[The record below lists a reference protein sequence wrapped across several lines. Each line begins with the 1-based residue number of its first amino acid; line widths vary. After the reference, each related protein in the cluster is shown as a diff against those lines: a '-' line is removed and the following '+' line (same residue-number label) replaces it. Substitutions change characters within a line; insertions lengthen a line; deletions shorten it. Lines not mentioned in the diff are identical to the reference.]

1 MVELQEVAAGRAEAI
16 ARAVRVW
23 TGQLVDLTARNNLLY
38 YKDLKVGTLDLAGV
52 PPELLFD
59 VLGGKSTLLSR
70 LFGGQDAR
78 ADAVKRAR
86 AVRNRAQEHFEER
99 GLETLYLACG
109 MATWTNQRG
118 TATPSAP
125 VLLVPA
131 RLASRGAAQDDFELS
146 VTGELEVNPTLLQLL
161 QSDFDCRCDPEE
173 LLAQAGIEGAVDT
186 PKELDSGYRWLA
198 ERASEVPDFGVTPR
212 FVLGTFSYAK
222 LPMVKDLEGSVEAMA
237 AHDLIAALA
246 GDEQAQ
252 AAVRERR
259 PAVDARAPDHIPP
272 ADEFLVVDADASQ
285 NYAINA
291 VLGGQDLIIK
301 GPPGTG
307 KSQTIANLVSTLV
320 ARGQRVLFVAE
331 KRAAIDAVL
340 RRLDG
345 VGLSDLILDLHG
357 ATSSRRQVAQ
367 QLASALATN
376 SSLIRPDHAAEQ
388 RLLQA
393 RRDELNGRVEALHT
407 PRQPWNLSVFGA
419 QARLL
424 GLDPTVQTTVRFR
437 GQTLARLDERAHE
450 ATAENLRS
458 YADLGGLALA
468 SSPSPWARARIVSV
482 EQAQAAQALVDRLY
496 HQTLPSIVARLQAAA
511 ADTGLRPPGTV
522 EGWAQ
527 TLALLQNVRGN
538 LDVFAPEI
546 YEAPLDE
553 LLPLLAPLG
562 EGPGKRFGAWLTS
575 SPYRRTR
582 KHIKGLMRPGVSV
595 QGPKLLS
602 ALTETRDEKRHW
614 RASAADEKP
623 PTVPDDLDG
632 LIGSF
637 AQLRTELDE
646 LAGHL
651 GEPSLDGSVD
661 ELRARLHALLG
672 DPATL
677 VKLPELHRLWSA
689 LHDAGLDELLA
700 DLATRGMA
708 PSACADAFAFA
719 WLSSVIEDVSFQDPR
734 IGAFDGAH
742 HSRVVAEYQ
751 AADRRHI
758 ETTAQRVRRRCAEE
772 ATRVQDEHPQQA
784 ALIRDQAARKRK
796 HLSVRQLFS
805 GAPDVMTALK
815 PCWAMSPLLV
825 SQLLPSDRPYF
836 DVVVFDEAN
845 QLPPTD
851 FFAGAN
857 PDTEEDPEAETRIV
871 MDSRYESVLNAMTP
885 FIDFRMLRWH
895 YRSRDERLI
904 SFSNVYVY
912 DRGLTTFPGVL
923 GSESIQHVLV
933 PYTHGAGS
941 AVSSRAEVDRV
952 VELIL
957 EHAETRP
964 RESLGV
970 ITMGLPHKDR
980 IDDALRGVLRE
991 RDDLGEFFDESR
1003 NEPFFTKNLER
1014 VQGDERDAII
1024 LSVGYC
1030 GRNADGQLRYNFG
1043 PLNDD
1048 GGERRLN
1055 VAVTRAKNRMTLVS
1069 SFSSLDMDPDRSS
1082 KEGIK
1087 LLRLYLQYAESG
1099 GEDLGPQ
1106 ATFIPEL
1113 NPFEVDV
1120 RDTLEQA
1127 GVPLCAQYGASGFR
1141 IDFAAKHPTQP
1152 GRMVLAIECDGAS
1165 YHSSQTAR
1173 DRDRLRQDQLQRLGW
1188 TFHRIWSTDWF
1199 RNKDKETEKT
1209 LAAYHAAVSKTD
1221 AEVTQDGPPAQE
1233 RDPQEAPRRRDARPT
1248 APERPPRPPVQ
1259 RFRNID
1265 EYTQADLQAIVRWIE
1280 SDTLLRTQDQLLIE
1294 VIHDLGFARRG
1305 RRIVDAINA
1314 AIESERG
1321 STPADRR

>member
-1 MVELQEVAAGRAEAI
+1 MFGEEG
-16 ARAVRVW
+16 ARTDAVR
-23 TGQLVDLTARNNLLY
+23 
-38 YKDLKVGTLDLAGV
+38 
-52 PPELLFD
+52 
-59 VLGGKSTLLSR
+59 
-70 LFGGQDAR
+70 
-78 ADAVKRAR
+78 RAR

-118 TATPSAP
+118 VATPSAP

-146 VTGELEVNPTLLQLL
+146 VTGELEVNPTLLQML
-161 QSDFDCRCDPEE
+161 QSDFGCRCEQEE
-173 LLAQAGIEGAVDT
+173 LLAQAGIEGAVDA
-186 PKELDSGYRWLA
+186 PEELDIAYRWLE
-198 ERASEVPDFGVTPR
+198 ERAREVPGFGVTPR

-222 LPMVKDLEGSVEAMA
+222 LPMVKDLEASVEAMA
-237 AHDLIAALA
+237 AHELIAALA

-252 AAVRERR
+252 AVVRERR
-259 PAVDARAPDHIPP
+259 PAVDARAPDLIPP
-272 ADEFLVVDADASQ
+272 ADEFLVVDADAGQ

-291 VLGGQDLIIK
+291 VLGGQDLIIQ

-345 VGLSDLILDLHG
+345 VGLSDLVLDLHG

-376 SSLIRPDHAAEQ
+376 SSLVRPDHAAEQ

-393 RRDELNGRVEALHT
+393 RRDELNGHVEALHT
-407 PRQPWNLSVFGA
+407 PRQPWNLSVFEA
-419 QARLL
+419 QARVL
-424 GLDPTVQTTVRFR
+424 GLDRTVQTTVRFR
-437 GQTLARLDERAHE
+437 GQNLARLDELACE
-450 ATAENLRS
+450 ATAENLS
-458 YADLGGLALA
+458 MYVDLGGLALA
-468 SSPSPWARARIVSV
+468 TSPSPWARARIVSV
-482 EQAQAAQALVDRLY
+482 EQAQAAQTLVDRLY
-496 HQTLPSIVARLQAAA
+496 YHTLPSIIGRLEAAA
-511 ADTGLRPPGTV
+511 AQTGLRSSGTV
-522 EGWAQ
+522 EGWEQ
-527 TLALLQNVRGN
+527 TLGLWKEVKGS
-538 LDVFAPEI
+538 LDVFAPDL
-546 YEAPLDE
+546 YEAPLGE

-562 EGPGKRFGAWLTS
+562 GGAGKRFGVWLTS
-575 SPYRRTR
+575 SPYRRAR
-582 KHIKGLMRPGVSV
+582 KHINGLVRPGASV
-595 QGPKLLS
+595 KGPKLLA
-602 ALTETRDEKRHW
+602 ALTEACDGERRW
-614 RASAADEKP
+614 RAAAVDGKP
-623 PTVPDDLDG
+623 PKVPEDLDG

-637 AQLRTELDE
+637 AQLHVELGE

-651 GEPSLDGSVD
+651 AEPELHGSVD

-672 DPATL
+672 DTATL

-700 DLATRGMA
+700 DFATRGMA
-708 PSACADAFAFA
+708 ASVCANAFAFA
-719 WLSSVIEDVSFQDPR
+719 WLSSIIEDVSFKDPR
-734 IGAFDGAH
+734 IGAFDGGH
-742 HSRVVAEYQ
+742 HSRVVAEYR

-815 PCWAMSPLLV
+815 PCWAMSPLMV
-825 SQLLPSDRPYF
+825 SQLLPADRPYF
-836 DVVVFDEAN
+836 DVVVFDEASQVRPADATPAILRGKRVVVAGDEH

-857 PDTEEDPEAETRIV
+857 PETEEDPEAETRLL
-871 MDSRYESVLNAMTP
+871 MDSRYESVLGAMAP

-923 GSESIQHVLV
+923 GSESIRHVLV
-933 PYTHGAGS
+933 PYTRTDAGS
-941 AVSSRAEVDRV
+941 AVSSRAEVNRV

-964 RESLGV
+964 HESLGV
-970 ITMGLPHKDR
+970 ITMGLPHKER
-980 IDDALRGVLRE
+980 IDEALRRALRE

-1030 GRNADGQLRYNFG
+1030 GRNADGRLSYNFG
-1043 PLNDD
+1043 PLNDE

-1082 KEGIK
+1082 KEGIRF
-1087 LLRLYLQYAESG
+1087 LRLYLQYAESG

-1106 ATFIPEL
+1106 ASSIPEL

-1120 RDTLEQA
+1120 RDTLGRA
-1127 GVPLCAQYGASGFR
+1127 GIPLCAQYGASGFR
-1141 IDFAAKHPTQP
+1141 IDFAAKHPTHP

-1199 RNKDKETEKT
+1199 HDKDKEAGKALT
-1209 LAAYHAAVSKTD
+1209 AYHAAVAKAD
-1221 AEVTQDGPPAQE
+1221 PDIAQDGPPPEE
-1233 RDPQEAPRRRDARPT
+1233 REPQDAPDHRDARSASPQ
-1248 APERPPRPPVQ
+1248 RPPRPPIR
-1259 RFRNID
+1259 RFRKIN
-1265 EYTQADLQAIVRWIE
+1265 EYTQADLRAIVRWIE
-1280 SDTLLRTQDQLLIE
+1280 SDTLLRTHDQLLTE
-1294 VIHDLGFARRG
+1294 VMHDLGFTRQG
-1305 RRIVDAINA
+1305 RRIVDTINA
-1314 AIESERG
+1314 AIKSERG
-1321 STPADRR
+1321 STPADS